1 MALPARKLSP
11 VPGRGLQTGVP
22 AGRPVSGEREAV
34 SFHRPALR
42 AHAAGVTH
50 VGRVRATNQDAFL
63 LVSLD
68 NEAEAA
74 RHESTGAVH
83 GERVLLAV
91 SDGMGGAAAGEIAS
105 AVTLASLQRALPIES
120 DDWRASLRKATL
132 VANAEV
138 LEASRVPGRHGM
150 GATLTAACVHDGVV
164 DIAQV
169 GDSRAY
175 LFRDGRLRQLTIDQ
189 TWVQTQVD
197 LGRMTQAEAATSS
210 LRNVL
215 AAAMGGGR
223 EVRPVVERFGLA
235 PRDLLLL
242 CSDGLTNELADAEI
256 AAILTVESSPA
267 AASAR
272 LLRAAYTS
280 GAHDNVTVLL
290 ATIRSPA

>member
-1 MALPARKLSP
+1 M
-11 VPGRGLQTGVP
+11 
-22 AGRPVSGEREAV
+22 RE
-34 SFHRPALR
+34 S
-42 AHAAGVTH
+42 
-50 VGRVRATNQDAFL
+50 NQDAFL

-68 NEAEAA
+68 DKAEAG
-74 RHESTGAVH
+74 RHESTGAVQ
-83 GERVLLAV
+83 GERILLAV
-91 SDGMGGAAAGEIAS
+91 SDGMGGAAAGEVAS
-105 AVTLASLQRALPIES
+105 EVTLASFQRALPHES
-120 DDWRASLRKATL
+120 DDWRASMRKATIL
-132 VANAEV
+132 ANAEV
-138 LEASRVPGRHGM
+138 LEASRMPGRHGM

-175 LFRDGRLRQLTIDQ
+175 LFRDGRLRQLTMDQ

-197 LGRMTQAEAATSS
+197 LGRMTAKEAASSS

-223 EVRPVVERFGLA
+223 EVRPVVERFELA

-242 CSDGLTNELADAEI
+242 CSDGLTNELDDAQI
-256 AAILTVESSPA
+256 AAILTAELSPA

-272 LLRAAYTS
+272 LLGAAYTS

-290 ATIRSPA
+290 AAIRSPG